1 MHAPEVL
8 HRSLQLRDGDGQ
20 HTVLNIQFLDL
31 VIKKSPD
38 CTERRARLAVTLYL
52 ECPMPMSRPFPRP
65 QRIIHT

>member
-8 HRSLQLRDGDGQ
+8 HRSLQLGDRDGQ

-38 CTERRARLAVTLYL
+38 CTECRARLTIPLYL
-52 ECPMPMSRPFPRP
+52 ARPECVSIDLFLSH
-65 QRIIHT
+65 IG

>member
-8 HRSLQLRDGDGQ
+8 HRPLQLGDRDGQ

-38 CTERRARLAVTLYL
+38 CSECRARLAIPLYL
-52 ECPMPMSRPFPRP
+52 ARPECVSMDHFSGGH
-65 QRIIHT
+65 IE